1 MASFTHKAVAYEG
14 YSPGGPDN
22 RSSWDM
28 PMSWDCVASCSSNLS
43 WYQPL
48 VVPFT
53 WGHYW
58 HWKLKKILPAFSL
71 EKDAFLWEYN
81 VDEMTRTFT
90 DDSAITDEHDLKLP
104 GILASDTFASPAI
117 SPTRYKLVINDDGWN
132 GALSELDYTLTVE
145 LMSKD
150 IIDATNIPH
159 FTWQQDGTVIQ
170 PSIVITGSFRATTPG
185 TEYIFNFTNAP
196 NGVDQPTDISFLA
209 DIGGGDVSVAFEGS
223 DTYDAF
229 SLSLTASQSFSWQG

>member
-1 MASFTHKAVAYEG
+1 
-14 YSPGGPDN
+14 
-22 RSSWDM
+22 M
-28 PMSWDCVASCSSNLS
+28 PMSWDSVASCSSNLS

-48 VVPFT
+48 VVPFA

-104 GILASDTFASPAI
+104 GILEDDTFASPAI
-117 SPTRYKLVINDDGWN
+117 SPTRYKLVLNDDGWD
-132 GALSELDYTLTVE
+132 GPGSELNLTLATE
-145 LMSKD
+145 LMSKR
-150 IIDATNIPH
+150 IVEGSNLPH
-159 FTWQQDGTVIQ
+159 FTWQSDGTVIQ
-170 PSIVITGSFRATTPG
+170 PSIYLTGELQVTTSGGGAEYSF
-185 TEYIFNFTNAP
+185 IFTNSP
-196 NGVDQPTDISFLA
+196 LGVANATDCAILTA
-209 DIGGGDVSVAFEGS
+209 IGGGDVSVAFENS

-229 SLSLTASQSFSWQG
+229 SLSLTASESFSWQG